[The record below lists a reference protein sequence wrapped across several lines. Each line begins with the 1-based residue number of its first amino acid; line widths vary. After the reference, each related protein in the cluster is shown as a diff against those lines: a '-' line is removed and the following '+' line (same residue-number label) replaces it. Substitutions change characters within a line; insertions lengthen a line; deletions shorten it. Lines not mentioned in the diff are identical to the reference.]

1 MHEFTLLS
9 INLMATQFLVHIVD
23 DDDAVRDSLVEVL
36 DSLEMNARGFAS
48 ATEFLD
54 YVTPQ
59 TAGCLVL
66 DIRMPGISGLE
77 LQKRLRAM
85 GSALPIIFITG
96 HADVPMAVE
105 AIKLGAIE
113 FIQKPF
119 REQELLDTIQM
130 AIEQS
135 KANYDHAIEK
145 SELQERLATLS
156 DREREVLDHVTN
168 GHANKVIALELGI
181 SQRTVENHRASILE
195 KMQVRSTAALI
206 KATIVI
212 ER

>member
-1 MHEFTLLS
+1 MTE
-9 INLMATQFLVHIVD
+9 FLVHIVD
-23 DDDAVRDSLVEVL
+23 DDDAVRDALVEMLGVL
-36 DSLEMNARGFAS
+36 KMNALGFAS
-48 ATEFLD
+48 ANEFLD
-54 YVTPQ
+54 YVTSD

-77 LQKRLRAM
+77 LQKKLLAM

-119 REQELLDTIQM
+119 REQELLDAIYLAM
-130 AIEQS
+130 AKAKSTHDQALES
-135 KANYDHAIEK
+135 KAYK
-145 SELQERLATLS
+145 KRLDTLS
-156 DREREVLDHVTN
+156 KRERQVLSYIAD
-168 GHANKVIALELGI
+168 GHANKVIAYELDI

-195 KMQVRSTAALI
+195 KMQVRSTAGLI
-206 KATIVI
+206 KALISTGQT
-212 ER
+212 